1 MKFKY
6 HRLVFIS
13 VFLFVLTALLS
24 ARAQSDV
31 IVNDPEVRAGVL
43 PNGLHYYVR
52 SNPKPA
58 DRGELRLVIRAGSVL
73 EDEDQRG
80 LAHFLEHMLFN
91 GTESYPANELIDILE
106 SFGMEF
112 GPDINAYTSFDQTV
126 YQLTVSTDDDKQ
138 FALGLDVLEEW
149 AFKAALTEEEFEKE
163 RGVVLEEWRG
173 GRGADARMM
182 DQEFPVLFAGSRYAE
197 RLPIG
202 DVEIIQHAPVEALRR
217 FYRDWYRPDLMA
229 VIAVG
234 DFNTDE
240 TVEMIRER
248 FGGHPNP
255 KDPRERT
262 EYSIPGHDET
272 LVKVVTD
279 PEATQTSAQI
289 YTKYEAKISVYRE
302 DIKRDLAEQ
311 LFSVMFNQRMSEI
324 ARRED
329 APFLY
334 GYGFTTS
341 YTDKTS
347 LSGLAAGVSED
358 SVLSG
363 MEALISEAERVQ
375 TYGFLASELER
386 AKRDVYSSFEN
397 YWKQRYDLESSTF
410 VQPLINAFLK
420 NDKYPSIDWQWDA
433 VQELLPEV
441 TIEDVAKVTDQL
453 LSDKNRVILIDGPSV
468 PVIDSITEDQIL
480 RVLNRVESSPVAQ
493 WKDMEISGPL
503 VATPPEPGV
512 VVSEE
517 AVPGTGVDRWI
528 LSNGAVVLLKK
539 TDFKSDEILFQAY
552 SKGGYSMMEDVDYIS
567 AQFAVDAVSQ
577 GGLGDFSADN
587 LRKALAGKNVS
598 LSPFMQ
604 ESYEGFTGGAA
615 PEDLETMLQL
625 LYLNQTAPRRDVSA
639 WNSLMTRTGEA
650 LKNRDSSPMVLY
662 SDLLWETL
670 YDDHFRSRPL
680 TQEKL
685 SRANFDKAL
694 EIFSDRFS
702 NASDFTYIIVG
713 DFDPEVLRPLVERWI
728 GGLPAGKSGEDWID
742 RGMRNVKGVK
752 DVSLNAGTEPLS
764 VVTQVWT
771 GDWNGSF
778 TERYR
783 LQSLASA
790 LQMQFIRSVRE
801 DSGGSYSVGV
811 YPQLSLVPVRDYSF
825 IIRFSCAPERVEEL
839 TSQIKSLVDEWREA
853 PPEAKYAAD
862 VTASQQRGLSEN
874 LERNSWWL
882 GQISFAVSTEI
893 NPDEML
899 ERRALYDTL
908 TPELLQETAR
918 RYLNDEN
925 YVQVVLYPEAAES
938 E

>member
-6 HRLVFIS
+6 RRLVFIS

-58 DRGELRLVIRAGSVL
+58 DRAELRLVIRAGSVL

-126 YQLTVSTDDDKQ
+126 YQLTVSTDDEKQ
-138 FALGLDVLEEW
+138 FALGLDVLKEW

-255 KDPRERT
+255 KDPRDRT

-468 PVIDSITEDQIL
+468 PVIDSITDEQIL
-480 RVLNRVESSPVAQ
+480 NVLNRVESSPVAQ
-493 WKDMEISGPL
+493 WEDLEISGPL
-503 VATPPEPGV
+503 VENPPEPGTV
-512 VVSEE
+512 VARE
-517 AVPGTGVDRWI
+517 AIPGTGVDRWV

-811 YPQLSLVPVRDYSF
+811 YPQLSVAPVNDYRF
-825 IIRFSCAPERVEEL
+825 IIRFSCAPDRVDEL

>member
-58 DRGELRLVIRAGSVL
+58 DRAELRLVIRAGSVL

-126 YQLTVSTDDDKQ
+126 FQLTVSTDDEGQ

-202 DVEIIQHAPVEALRR
+202 DTDIIQHAPVEALRR

-234 DFNTDE
+234 DINSDE

-255 KDPRERT
+255 QNPRERT
-262 EYSIPGHDET
+262 EYSIPGHDDT

-279 PEATQTSAQI
+279 PEATQTSALI
-289 YTKYEAKISVYRE
+289 YTKYEPQKSVYRE

-397 YWKQRYDLESSTF
+397 YWKQRYDLESSTL

-420 NDKYPSIDWQWDA
+420 DDKYPSIDWQWDA

-441 TIEDVAKVTDQL
+441 TMEEVAEVTDQL
-453 LSDKNRVILIDGPSV
+453 LSDKNRVILVDGPSV
-468 PVIDSITEDQIL
+468 PAIDSITEDQIL

-493 WKDMEISGPL
+493 WEDMEISGPL
-503 VATPPEPGV
+503 VAVPPEPGTV
-512 VVSEE
+512 VAEE
-517 AVPGTGVDRWI
+517 AIPGTGVDRWT

-539 TDFKSDEILFQAY
+539 TDFK
-552 SKGGYSMMEDVDYIS
+552 
-567 AQFAVDAVSQ
+567 
-577 GGLGDFSADN
+577 
-587 LRKALAGKNVS
+587 
-598 LSPFMQ
+598 
-604 ESYEGFTGGAA
+604 
-615 PEDLETMLQL
+615 
-625 LYLNQTAPRRDVSA
+625 
-639 WNSLMTRTGEA
+639 
-650 LKNRDSSPMVLY
+650 
-662 SDLLWETL
+662 
-670 YDDHFRSRPL
+670 
-680 TQEKL
+680 
-685 SRANFDKAL
+685 
-694 EIFSDRFS
+694 
-702 NASDFTYIIVG
+702 
-713 DFDPEVLRPLVERWI
+713 
-728 GGLPAGKSGEDWID
+728 
-742 RGMRNVKGVK
+742 
-752 DVSLNAGTEPLS
+752 
-764 VVTQVWT
+764 
-771 GDWNGSF
+771 
-778 TERYR
+778 
-783 LQSLASA
+783 
-790 LQMQFIRSVRE
+790 
-801 DSGGSYSVGV
+801 
-811 YPQLSLVPVRDYSF
+811 
-825 IIRFSCAPERVEEL
+825 
-839 TSQIKSLVDEWREA
+839 
-853 PPEAKYAAD
+853 
-862 VTASQQRGLSEN
+862 
-874 LERNSWWL
+874 
-882 GQISFAVSTEI
+882 
-893 NPDEML
+893 
-899 ERRALYDTL
+899 
-908 TPELLQETAR
+908 
-918 RYLNDEN
+918 
-925 YVQVVLYPEAAES
+925 
-938 E
+938 